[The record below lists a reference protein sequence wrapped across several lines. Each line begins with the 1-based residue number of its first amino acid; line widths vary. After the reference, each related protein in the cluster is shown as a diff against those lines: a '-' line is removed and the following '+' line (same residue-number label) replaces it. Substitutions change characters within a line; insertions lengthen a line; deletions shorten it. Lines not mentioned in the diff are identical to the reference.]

1 MTISDSFIGRGNGM
15 PTSFRL
21 ISFHTLGLGKGIS
34 YPAVPTSEKLG
45 VMLEDIRERIAVG

>member
-1 MTISDSFIGRGNGM
+1 MTIGDSFTGRGNGM

-34 YPAVPTSEKLG
+34 YPAVLTSEKLG
-45 VMLEDIRERIAVG
+45 VLLEDRRERMAVE